1 MSLHRSFVDPTT
13 ADGAARPRRGP
24 GLWRPFNPRIAS
36 WRGLRV
42 WVVGASSGI
51 GLAAAEQLIGLGAT
65 VLVSARSEAGLQA
78 LVDRHTR
85 PRQPAP
91 VQAWPMDVTDA
102 RAVALTAHAVLAEG
116 PVDLVL
122 FCAGHYRALRAEAFD
137 LAEMQRHMAIN
148 YGGALNLLDAL
159 LPALIGRGE
168 GHICLVSSV
177 AGFRGL
183 PKGLAYGPTKAAL
196 THLAETLHLDLAPR
210 GIGVSVVHPGFVK
223 TPLTAQNDFSMPAL
237 ISPDEAARAMLDGIA
252 AGRFEVHFPRRF
264 TVWMKLL
271 RLLPYRAYFPIV
283 HRATGL

>member
-91 VQAWPMDVTDA
+91 VQAWPMDVTD
-102 RAVALTAHAVLAEG
+102 R
-116 PVDLVL
+116 
-122 FCAGHYRALRAEAFD
+122 
-137 LAEMQRHMAIN
+137 
-148 YGGALNLLDAL
+148 
-159 LPALIGRGE
+159 
-168 GHICLVSSV
+168 
-177 AGFRGL
+177 
-183 PKGLAYGPTKAAL
+183 K
-196 THLAETLHLDLAPR
+196 
-210 GIGVSVVHPGFVK
+210 SVV
-223 TPLTAQNDFSMPAL
+223 
-237 ISPDEAARAMLDGIA
+237 
-252 AGRFEVHFPRRF
+252 
-264 TVWMKLL
+264 
-271 RLLPYRAYFPIV
+271 
-283 HRATGL
+283 